1 MCYETIDPVGVTP
14 INSRS
19 LNEQHFYMNDVVYI
33 DDGVYED
40 VPHHV
45 WVRVCTMGYT
55 GMVQLMA
62 SCCKDDYQA
71 VLVVYIVIPGT
82 LEEKT
87 FSSVCLQHASLIV
100 LL

>member
-62 SCCKDDYQA
+62 HGSWLMA

-87 FSSVCLQHASLIV
+87 FSSVCLQQASLII